1 MSPDSEIPECPEFEV
16 KSKIG
21 KLFMYEKILEE
32 YSFRVYKI
40 DPFFYEHYKEKI
52 NVDKNG
58 CKYILSRIDVFFTE

>member
-58 CKYILSRIDVFFTE
+58 CKYILFRIDVFFN

>member
-1 MSPDSEIPECPEFEV
+1 MIPDSEIPECPEIEV

-40 DPFFYEHYKEKI
+40 DPF
-52 NVDKNG
+52 
-58 CKYILSRIDVFFTE
+58 L